1 MTSYNP
7 LLNEI
12 IFHLNDEQ
20 AFKSTLNSKSFVN
33 STFQVKCRFES
44 FLAIQWKIFLTHPIQ
59 TNLIILLASALRCR
73 SKKYFAPHFDSIWLF
88 LRVEYC
94 FVRFRRHI
102 TQAPKRATEL
112 VSGNKMGKSV

>member
-44 FLAIQWKIFLTHPIQ
+44 FLAIQWKIFLTNPIQ

-94 FVRFRRHI
+94 FVRFRRHM